1 PSSGHQLWP
10 HKSSPASSSRAPRS
24 STVPGSTRVAPG
36 SPERRRDPPRSIPGL
51 PAFPSPQLLAGQK
64 QPRNF
69 WSFDFYRSFFDVDTA
84 QVLER
89 IRGSVLPGKNFVR
102 HRLRNNPDLYGPFWI
117 CVTLALALAGGSHLS
132 HVLGTAPTSPSGSQI
147 HKVTVAAALAFG
159 YAGLAPLALWGF
171 LRWQPGSRPAPYSL
185 LETVSAYGYSL
196 AACVPA
202 AVLWAIPAA
211 WLQWLLLAPAA
222 LLPASVS
229 RRRRRRPAPQL
240 APRGP
245 WPPAARAAPAPIDAL
260 PRPIGRAWP

>member
-1 PSSGHQLWP
+1 MAASAQLR
-10 HKSSPASSSRAPRS
+10 SPDPLEPL
-24 STVPGSTRVAPG
+24 PGPG
-36 SPERRRDPPRSIPGL
+36 GRQSQEAALDVGL
-51 PAFPSPQLLAGQK
+51 GEDGEAEDTAELLAGQK

-222 LLPASVS
+222 LLPASVLALTFRAPGRGPLAALALPVS
-229 RRRRRRPAPQL
+229 CGGALPAP
-240 APRGP
+240 
-245 WPPAARAAPAPIDAL
+245 
-260 PRPIGRAWP
+260 AWPRWRPRCC